1 MQKKKSQPY
10 YQQLRIKSK
19 WTGKKIN
26 RNFKPIFKRNKTSI
40 KMHESK
46 KKKKKENLPSDV
58 S

>member
-1 MQKKKSQPY
+1 MN
-10 YQQLRIKSK
+10 RE
-19 WTGKKIN
+19 KIN
-26 RNFKPIFKRNKTSI
+26 LNFKPIFKRNKTSI